1 MITLSILFMVLSIVQ
16 AGPGDTVDDLKIALG
31 NLNLNHSFLYA
42 PVETVEGNVP
52 QSLEGTLARHGC
64 GVFGNSAEKF
74 DNSFVDRID
83 HLFDCIEI
91 DQTFSFYD
99 GKAYFSSR
107 FYDSNIARIF
117 RDIYDQVL
125 SVNLTLVGMRGLRIS
140 SGLQNLMKTYHSE
153 ANTSGITK
161 IAL

>member
-125 SVNLTLVGMRGLRIS
+125 SVNLRLPKPSLEPFFWCTLSVKDVF
-140 SGLQNLMKTYHSE
+140 KTCM
-153 ANTSGITK
+153 GR
-161 IAL
+161 